1 MSQGPVDEVEDKKE
15 YQFQPGKS
23 GNLKGRPK
31 GTTTTDR
38 ISEDDRAYFGND
50 SRKFLERALAK
61 AKTWEEGLKFAKE
74 LRMLQHPSLQSVQTK
89 TDTAHTITLRWSRP
103 DEIPSNEKSMLELS
117 VDVVKEEALP
127 DGDTEDHK
135 EEG

>member
-1 MSQGPVDEVEDKKE
+1 MSQGQNDEDDKKE
-15 YQFQPGKS
+15 YLFQPGVS
-23 GNLKGRPK
+23 GNPRGRPK
-31 GTTTTDR
+31 GTTSTDR
-38 ISEDDRAYFGND
+38 ISEDDRIYFGND

-103 DEIPSNEKSMLELS
+103 EEIPSNEKSVLELS
-117 VDVVKEEALP
+117 VDGVIEEALS

>member
-1 MSQGPVDEVEDKKE
+1 
-15 YQFQPGKS
+15 
-23 GNLKGRPK
+23 
-31 GTTTTDR
+31 
-38 ISEDDRAYFGND
+38 
-50 SRKFLERALAK
+50 
-61 AKTWEEGLKFAKE
+61 LKFAKE

-103 DEIPSNEKSMLELS
+103 EEIPSNEKSVLELS
-117 VDVVKEEALP
+117 VDGVIEEALP

>member
-1 MSQGPVDEVEDKKE
+1 MAQGPDDTVEDKKE

-23 GNLKGRPK
+23 GNPAGRPK

-38 ISEDDRAYFGND
+38 ISEDDRVYFGND

-74 LRMLQHPSLQSVQTK
+74 LRMLQHPSLQSVQTR

-117 VDVVKEEALP
+117 VDITPEEALP
-127 DGDTEDHK
+127 DGDE
-135 EEG
+135 

>member
-1 MSQGPVDEVEDKKE
+1 MSQGQNDEDDKKE
-15 YQFQPGKS
+15 YLFQPGVS
-23 GNLKGRPK
+23 GNPRGRPK
-31 GTTTTDR
+31 GTTSTDR
-38 ISEDDRAYFGND
+38 ISEDDRVYFGND

-103 DEIPSNEKSMLELS
+103 EEIPSNEKSVLELS
-117 VDVVKEEALP
+117 VDGVIEEALP

>member
-1 MSQGPVDEVEDKKE
+1 MDEGKAEVRS
-15 YQFQPGKS
+15 YQFQPGQS

-38 ISEDDRAYFGND
+38 ISEDDRVYFGND

>member
-1 MSQGPVDEVEDKKE
+1 MSQGQNDEDDKKE
-15 YQFQPGKS
+15 YLFQPGVS
-23 GNLKGRPK
+23 GNPRGRPK
-31 GTTTTDR
+31 GTTSTDR
-38 ISEDDRAYFGND
+38 ISEDDRIYFGND

-103 DEIPSNEKSMLELS
+103 EEIPSNEKSVLELS
-117 VDVVKEEALP
+117 VDGVIEEALP